1 MNALALRG
9 FIRLSAFASL
19 ALLPLP
25 GWASAWQV
33 SVDEHTGLPTVSR
46 GGGPVMKAKFDFW
59 AANWSWTGFYTD
71 LKVNGPYHYT
81 LLGKNKE
88 LDFDLAAD
96 IRKEQAQTL
105 SWTFDLDA
113 HSRKAGV
120 MGAAW
125 CSSST
130 LRRSPGPWAPRN
142 CCQATAA
149 GGGATPSRAGASKCA
164 SSPLGQSVFRAW
176 QPV

>member
-120 MGAAW
+120 MGGGMVFQFDHGRPAIAA
-125 CSSST
+125 
-130 LRRSPGPWAPRN
+130 RQPRLVVG
-142 CCQATAA
+142 QR
-149 GGGATPSRAGASKCA
+149 RAGPAHRNA
-164 SSPLGQSVFRAW
+164 LRAALGQSVFRAW